1 MKPIYIEIDHH
12 VPLMVMPEAD
22 AHMDGH
28 PVLTYSYAIYR
39 DAYQSENRFTD
50 TDRLLTPDKK
60 TNPDYMGTL
69 TFEQPGKVF
78 SYEADGQHELP
89 ECAVEEIIE
98 RITHH
103 GDNPALWSV

>member
-1 MKPIYIEIDHH
+1 MQPIYLQIDHH
-12 VPLMVMPEAD
+12 LPLMMIPESA

-39 DAYQSENRFTD
+39 DPDEGEHRLTN

-60 TNPDYMGTL
+60 TNPDYLGTL

-78 SYEADGQHELP
+78 SYEADGPHELP
-89 ECAVEEIIE
+89 EGAVQEIIE
-98 RITHH
+98 QISHYRE
-103 GDNPALWSV
+103 NPGLWQI